1 MDHFPVQERNSQ
13 LDFICRLS
21 SQTIAMVE
29 VQVIPQDLWDKR
41 AVYCSCG
48 AYFNQLRRGGQC
60 KDLKQLISIQMLG
73 KYGATDPWKNHP
85 EEYVRRYRF
94 VDTINNRSLNE
105 IELIQFCV
113 PHLKRRIV
121 EGAQADL
128 WKEWVDFSNVRT

>member
-1 MDHFPVQERNSQ
+1 
-13 LDFICRLS
+13 
-21 SQTIAMVE
+21 MVE
-29 VQVIPQDLWDKR
+29 VQVIPQDFWDKR
-41 AVYCSCG
+41 AVYYSCG
-48 AYFNQLRRGGQC
+48 AYFNQLRRGGEY
-60 KDLKQLISIQMLG
+60 KDLKQLISIKMLG